1 MKQVILYTLK
11 TDQVLLIVPIC
22 LEVLLGVDQGR
33 RRITEELLLHQD
45 QDLGA
50 EKELLKE
57 RAQGQDR
64 GLDQSLRG
72 VKTRGVMIGARKV
85 EIHDHQ
91 CLTGEGIMV
100 IEKNLSRI
108 SA

>member
-1 MKQVILYTLK
+1 MKQVILNTLK

-22 LEVLLGVDQGR
+22 LEVHLGVGQGR

-57 RAQGQDR
+57 RVQGQDL
-64 GLDQSLRG
+64 GLDQILRG
-72 VKTRGVMIGARKV
+72 VKTLGVMIGVRKV
-85 EIHDHQ
+85 EILDHQ
-91 CLTGEGIMV
+91 CLTEEGIMV
-100 IEKNLSRI
+100 TEKSLSRT